1 MSEVMNVGVMNVGQ
15 SKTLPIDQICNYHH
29 MALAHIMGPLG
40 PLCIK
45 EADVRNLDEYV
56 LSIVINAMNAK
67 YLSVSSISK
76 GSLSIYQLGWW
87 EIFVAFL

>member
-1 MSEVMNVGVMNVGQ
+1 
-15 SKTLPIDQICNYHH
+15 

-40 PLCIK
+40 PLCTK

-67 YLSVSSISK
+67 IFICIQYIQRKPVYISTRLV
-76 GSLSIYQLGWW
+76 GDFCCLP
-87 EIFVAFL
+87 VT